1 MSDTLKSTES
11 IEQTEPYLKQ
21 TVDVDPAETQEWL
34 ESLEYVIKSKGE
46 DRAKYILSMLEAK
59 ARLEGVDLPMKSNT
73 PYINTIATKDQP
85 PYPGNREIERRIKNY
100 VRWNAFA
107 MVVKGNKKNDGIGG
121 HISTFAS
128 SATLYEVAFN
138 HVFRGRGESGYDGD
152 LIYFQGHA
160 SPGMYSRAYMDC
172 LLYTSPSPRDS

>member
-21 TVDVDPAETQEWL
+21 TVDADPAETQEWL

-85 PYPGNREIERRIKNY
+85 PYPGNREIERRIKELRSLER
-100 VRWNAFA
+100 VRNGR
-107 MVVKGNKKNDGIGG
+107 KGQQEERPNWRSHLNLRIIRDALR
-121 HISTFAS
+121 SC
-128 SATLYEVAFN
+128 
-138 HVFRGRGESGYDGD
+138 
-152 LIYFQGHA
+152 FQ
-160 SPGMYSRAYMDC
+160 
-172 LLYTSPSPRDS
+172 PRLPWTR